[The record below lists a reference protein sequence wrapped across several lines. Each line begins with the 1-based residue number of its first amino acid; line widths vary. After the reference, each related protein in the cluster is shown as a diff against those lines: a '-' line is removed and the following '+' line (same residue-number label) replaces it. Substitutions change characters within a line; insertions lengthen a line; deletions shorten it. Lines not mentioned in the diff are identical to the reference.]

1 MGKKGGLLLAL
12 VLLGTGALRVM
23 APGGALPADAS
34 ENAPKSSVEKQERG
48 QGERSQANLNP
59 SLGPFA
65 VNLSDTIEAFFGVD
79 RDAPLSAEQTPSP
92 EITTAQRELIA
103 HWNVPVCR
111 RGAVRFLIALAPD
124 PVHTELNLAFDR
136 GVEIV
141 QQAAQEEGYDFDRAT
156 MPWDSATH
164 PENSDFQK
172 REAEEAEKTARES
185 LPGLMLFRPA
195 LELGAQSAKGP
206 LFVFVVGETPTAGIH
221 KKQFANALQ
230 IMCEIRGGCPD
241 RSGPAPKLRTAS
253 GANATKTA
261 TTAANVNEPPC
272 SINAPTP
279 AETPLL
285 ILGPAS
291 SGSLYS
297 LAKALKLN
305 SKLIGDRRT
314 FVFSGTARGTS
325 QGCWF
330 QSQQESDLKNV
341 RYVPFQEGEDRV
353 IRKFLDFTVSI
364 GYEPQDT
371 AILSEDETSYGYTDP
386 PDQPDTPR
394 TPPKKDP
401 RCELGYGE
409 YELKPRTTLLKLQFP
424 RGISHFRAAY
434 QKYVGVTV
442 PPQDKSGGRAVLP
455 LDLQATG
462 SEDDTVASYAKVQ
475 FPLSQEAVMLG
486 LVARLHDKHPKFI
499 LLRAS
504 DAVDQLFLTRY
515 LRQNY
520 PEARVVVTAPDLLY
534 AREDDGLLHGV
545 LGISAYSLV
554 PQGNRY
560 LCHPEGVDLRRSRS
574 QRAFP
579 GSSDQGAYNAMV
591 SLLSIGKVPSG
602 GNKLFAI
609 PPAPDLKDLPP
620 ASYSG
625 YGSFQDWG
633 YTGSDD
639 ASSNGCVL
647 APDLWISVLARD
659 GYWMAASIARDE
671 SSSLHAV
678 DEKAHGL
685 HSGSGSTTPKA
696 WVFAFA
702 SVAFLLFL
710 HSYLVWRGSIFSGS
724 EIKARFGSIENPD
737 PDHDLVHVSTRSTPT
752 DEDVRR
758 RESRKTESRDCKTR
772 RARLLSWG
780 TASLASILLL
790 LIAVRYTAIS
800 RNECVSWTLLLT
812 AFPLGFTGFV
822 ARHLRLRCGESG
834 MAIRLIVG
842 ISIFALSIL
851 IPGIGPRSW
860 MSSATAYRSM
870 HLLSGVSPLLPILLL
885 VGAFYCLAWY
895 ELQAVAVTD
904 GRRPRLP
911 RRDDLPP
918 DYYRVSEEDQEELRN
933 VATSLSLRRRVFLPI
948 FFFLVP
954 FVLLTID
961 FRNPHPVQTIEGH
974 HYDWVYFY
982 SLLLWLVLFLGC
994 LSRLICI
1001 WNECRRF
1008 LAGLDNLPLRDAFR
1022 NLQDFSWN
1030 LIWAPSG
1037 SAIRDSF
1044 KYVMREL
1051 QSLRRLQTAIAND
1064 LGPSSSSTSEKPP
1077 ATPSDSSSKKP
1088 DEQTIEVIDLKEVQ
1102 KQIDLTFEIQE
1113 QAVGEYAGAVDFQR
1127 RTAGPRRTAKSADT
1141 PVSRNAPESRDTSE
1155 STDPLESPMS
1165 TALLMDSFG
1174 ELQQQIA
1181 KTAGTVLK
1189 NLLGPTWRRVILPVA
1204 STLPEDWKKKPEDK
1218 TPMELVA
1225 EEFVSMV
1232 YANFLTSV
1240 LLRIRTLVLE
1250 AIGIFLFLLFSIS
1263 SYPFEPNPDMF
1274 TLAVF
1279 LIVILGV
1286 VVAYVY
1292 SQMHRDP
1299 ALSRLTSTAEGQV
1312 GFEFWVQLL
1321 SAGAIPVLSLLAV
1334 QFPSISRVLSNW
1346 LGPALQAIK

>member
-1 MGKKGGLLLAL
+1 MEKKGGILLAL
-12 VLLGTGALRVM
+12 VLLVTGTLRVI
-23 APGGALPADAS
+23 APAGALPPIAS
-34 ENAPKSSVEKQERG
+34 QDTSKTTAEKQEKG
-48 QGERSQANLNP
+48 KGERSHANINP

-65 VNLSDTIEAFFGVD
+65 VTLSDTIEAFFGVD
-79 RDAPLSAEQTPSP
+79 RDTPLSADQATSP
-92 EITTAQRELIA
+92 DATRVQKELID
-103 HWNVPVCR
+103 HWNVPVCQR
-111 RGAVRFLIALAPD
+111 SAARFLIALAPD

-136 GVEIV
+136 GVETI
-141 QQAAQEEGYDFDRAT
+141 QQAAQEQGYDFDRAT

-195 LELGAQSAKGP
+195 LEIGPQSAKGP

-221 KKQFANALQ
+221 KSQFANALQ
-230 IMCEIRGGCPD
+230 IVCEIRGDCPV
-241 RSGPAPKLRTAS
+241 RSAPGEKSRTTLGVDLAK
-253 GANATKTA
+253 AA
-261 TTAANVNEPPC
+261 TAAHASVASC
-272 SINAPTP
+272 SQPVPTP

-297 LAKALKLN
+297 LARALELN
-305 SKLIGDRRT
+305 QKIIGDRRT

-330 QSQQESDLKNV
+330 QSRQQAALKNV

-353 IRKFLDFTVSI
+353 IRKFLDFTVSL

-386 PDQPDTPR
+386 PDPPETPDTP
-394 TPPKKDP
+394 PPKKDP
-401 RCELGYGE
+401 RCELGYSS
-409 YELKPRTTLLKLQFP
+409 YDQDPRTLLKLQFP

-434 QKYVGVTV
+434 QKFVGVTV
-442 PPQDKSGGRAVLP
+442 PLQDNAGGRAVLP

-462 SEDDTVASYAKVQ
+462 SEDDTVAAYAKVQ

-554 PQGNRY
+554 PQANRY
-560 LCHPEGVDLRRSRS
+560 LCHPEGNDHRRPRS

-591 SLLSIGKVPSG
+591 SLLSIGQKPHG
-602 GNKLFAI
+602 GDALFAN
-609 PPAPDLKDLPP
+609 PPDPKLKDLPP
-620 ASYSG
+620 ARYSG

-633 YTGSDD
+633 SAGSDE
-639 ASSNGCVL
+639 ASSTECLL

-659 GYWMAASIARDE
+659 GYWMAASIVRDE

-678 DEKAHGL
+678 REKGHAPHT
-685 HSGSGSTTPKA
+685 GSGPQTPKA
-696 WVFAFA
+696 WIFAFS

-710 HSYLVWRGSIFSGS
+710 HWYLIWRGSVFSGS
-724 EIKARFGSIENPD
+724 EIKARFGSIENPH
-737 PDHDLVHVSTRSTPT
+737 PDHELVHIPPRHEMT
-752 DEDVRR
+752 DEDIQRGK
-758 RESRKTESRDCKTR
+758 SRKGDSRDCKMR
-772 RARLLSWG
+772 RARLLAWG
-780 TASLASILLL
+780 TASLACILIL
-790 LIAVRYTAIS
+790 LIAVRYAAIS
-800 RNECVSWTLLLT
+800 RLECVVWTLLLLVV
-812 AFPLGFTGFV
+812 PLAFTGLV
-822 ARHLRLRCGESG
+822 SRHLHLRCGESG
-834 MAIRLIVG
+834 MAIRLLAG
-842 ISIFALSIL
+842 ISFLALTIF
-851 IPGIGPRSW
+851 IPVIGPRAW
-860 MSSATAYRSM
+860 MTSPAAYRSM

-911 RRDDLPP
+911 QRKDLPD
-918 DYYRVSEEDQEELRN
+918 DYYRVSEEDQDELRS

-948 FFFLVP
+948 LFFLVP

-961 FRNPHPVQTIEGH
+961 FRDPHPVQTIEGH
-974 HYDWVYFY
+974 YYDWFYFF

-1022 NLQDFSWN
+1022 NLQDFSWS

-1051 QSLRRLQTAIAND
+1051 QSLRRLQTAITKD
-1064 LGPSSSSTSEKPP
+1064 SGSGTPSTKSQNETPPAERPDSSTTRPGEGKRE
-1077 ATPSDSSSKKP
+1077 AL
-1088 DEQTIEVIDLKEVQ
+1088 DLEAVKT
-1102 KQIDLTFEIQE
+1102 QIMLTFEIQD
-1113 QAVGEYAGAVDFQR
+1113 QAVGEYARAVEFQR
-1127 RTAGPRRTAKSADT
+1127 RTAESKGKAKS
-1141 PVSRNAPESRDTSE
+1141 SGSLESRDTPRSD
-1155 STDPLESPMS
+1155 SLESPVS

-1189 NLLGPTWRRVILPVA
+1189 NFLGPTWRQVILPVA
-1204 STLPEDWKKKPEDK
+1204 SELPKDWEKKPEDK
-1218 TPMELVA
+1218 TPAELVA

-1274 TLAVF
+1274 TLAIF

-1299 ALSRLTSTAEGQV
+1299 ALSRLTSTAEGEV
-1312 GFEFWVQLL
+1312 GFAFWAQLF

-1334 QFPSISRVLSNW
+1334 QFPSISRVLTNW